1 MLHLNGGLVIYLG
14 LMAALG
20 TMRASRPALV
30 MIALWVLFDT
40 IVEARWVANLDLL
53 GFIKNFVL
61 AELWPVLF
69 IATNR
74 YRRLRWT
81 IHHDRGHHEKAH
93 HERSH
98 SKRRTAQPQAETGS
112 GISGT
117 LLHGRFRVIEGRS

>member
-1 MLHLNGGLVIYLG
+1 MLYLNGGLVIYLG

-40 IVEARWVANLDLL
+40 IVEARWVANPDLL
-53 GFIKNFVL
+53 GFIRNFVL
-61 AELWPVLF
+61 AELWPALF

-81 IHHDRGHHEKAH
+81 MHHDRGHREKAR

-98 SKRRTAQPQAETGS
+98 SKHRTAQPQADTAS
-112 GISGT
+112 AISGT